1 MIAKCIDS
9 YCQSRNIK
17 EKGDKVTTAVSQK
30 TVAEQEAIVNK
41 YDSLNADCS
50 LPLFW
55 ISSLVLVIALSIY

>member
-17 EKGDKVTTAVSQK
+17 NESGGDGGKAATAVSQK

-50 LPLFW
+50 
-55 ISSLVLVIALSIY
+55 